1 MLSFTRIPTF
11 NSCMKL
17 KGGTYMKRIVCSSST
32 GHRVVQISIDLEIP
46 ARADLQQF
54 IDEIESKYQTSD
66 QYNIVGVE
74 VTEDLTDI
82 YEKDYSNL
90 LIF

>member
-1 MLSFTRIPTF
+1 
-11 NSCMKL
+11 
-17 KGGTYMKRIVCSSST
+17 MKRIVCSSST

-46 ARADLQQF
+46 AEIDPQQF

-66 QYNIVGVE
+66 QYNIVGAE

-82 YEKDYSNL
+82 YERDYSNL